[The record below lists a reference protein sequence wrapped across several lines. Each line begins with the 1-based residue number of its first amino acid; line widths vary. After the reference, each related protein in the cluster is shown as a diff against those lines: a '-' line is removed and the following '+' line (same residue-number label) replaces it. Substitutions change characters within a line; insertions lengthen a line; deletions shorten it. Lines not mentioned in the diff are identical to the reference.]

1 MVWTVEF
8 HADAAKDLRRLDRAI
23 AQRLLK
29 FLDQRVR
36 QSEDPRAIGEALRGE
51 RLGAYW
57 KYRVGDYRLICRI
70 EDQQVVVTGVR
81 IGHRGDVYRD

>member
-1 MVWTVEF
+1 MTWTVEF
-8 HADAAKDLRRLDRAI
+8 LPEAAKDLRKLDRAV

-29 FLDQRVR
+29 FLDERVR
-36 QSEDPRAIGEALRGE
+36 RGDDPRALGEPLRGE

-70 EDQQVVVTGVR
+70 EDQRIVVSVIR
-81 IGHRGDVYRD
+81 IGHRRDIYRD

>member
-1 MVWTVEF
+1 MTWTVEF
-8 HADAAKDLRRLDRAI
+8 LTEATKDLRRLERKV

-29 FLDQRVR
+29 FLDERVR
-36 QSEDPRAIGEALRGE
+36 QSADPRAIGEPLRGE

-70 EDQQVVVTGVR
+70 EDKRIVVTVVR
-81 IGHRGDVYRD
+81 VGHRRDVYRD